1 MRELMII
8 TLPKLCLSKES
19 SPSRSQIKSISL
31 DYQGDTP
38 LAADPPINRST
49 TITKGSTT
57 ANVPN
62 SNPYKFSANGSVVA
76 TIRNHS
82 DSNKVKIAGGV
93 SMEGTKPFTVTVA
106 LQ

>member
-1 MRELMII
+1 MST
-8 TLPKLCLSKES
+8 TLPRLYSCRKPRVSQ
-19 SPSRSQIKSISL
+19 SQIKSISL

-38 LAADPPINRST
+38 LAVDPPINRST

-57 ANVPN
+57 AIVPN

-106 LQ
+106 LE

>member
-1 MRELMII
+1 MII
-8 TLPKLCLSKES
+8 TLPKLCLSKEP

-57 ANVPN
+57 AIVPN
-62 SNPYKFSANGSVVA
+62 GDAYKFSANGSVVA
-76 TIRNHS
+76 TIRNH
-82 DSNKVKIAGGV
+82 DDNKVKIAGGV
-93 SMEGTKPFTVTVA
+93 SMEGTKPFTITVA
-106 LQ
+106 LE